1 MNLKSKP
8 NEGKRHGTTRMRSM
22 STAVETVEPG
32 KRWRIRGSGVTDNPS
47 SAPLT
52 GEIIARLSEIGAQVS
67 ETSSG
72 SPGNADSYGVRAQ
85 FLDGG
90 IRGTTGNYIGGLRG
104 VWIEGP
110 RSLVV
115 IAILLERSLPEKF
128 LADLRRVDPEIDS
141 YIEQLRF
148 VYPMLLKSEI
158 PDDLLKSYLETRY
171 EAFGNTASPLMLQI
185 GESNA
190 RLKDAYKKHG
200 VNSALFI
207 TAYNPLGE
215 RLSNSENWARHE
227 ELMEFLQFGRYL
239 HWQGRGYHPSGEWEE
254 ESALALGVSCHFARW
269 LGKRFNQNAI
279 VWVGADA
286 VPRLVP
292 LR

>member
-1 MNLKSKP
+1 MNVKSKT
-8 NEGKRHGTTRMRSM
+8 KRGEHHVVARMRSM
-22 STAVETVEPG
+22 SSAVETVDPG
-32 KRWRIRGSGVTDNPS
+32 KRWRIRGSGVTFLPS

-52 GEIIARLSEIGAQVS
+52 GEIIARLSEIGVQVS

-90 IRGTTGNYIGGLRG
+90 ISGQTGNYMGGSRG

-110 RSLVV
+110 RSLLV
-115 IAILLERSLPEKF
+115 IATLLERTIPEG
-128 LADLRRVDPEIDS
+128 LLSELRGADPDIDG
-141 YIEQLRF
+141 YIQQLRF
-148 VYPMLLKSEI
+148 VYPSLLKSEI
-158 PDDLLKSYLETRY
+158 HDDLLKAYLETRY
-171 EAFGNTASPLMLQI
+171 EVFGSTASPLTLQI

-200 VNSALFI
+200 VHSAIFI
-207 TAYNPLGE
+207 TSYNPPGE
-215 RLSNSENWARHE
+215 TLPDAENRVRHE
-227 ELMEFLQFGRYL
+227 DLMEFLRFGRYR
-239 HWQGRGYHPSGEWEE
+239 HWQGRGYHPSGDWEE
-254 ESALALGVSCHFARW
+254 KSALALGVSCHSARW
-269 LGKRFNQNAI
+269 LGNKFGQNAI

-286 VPRLVP
+286 VPRLML